1 MGGGVS
7 EWKAGLLEGPRAV
20 DSSGLGAAAVAGV
33 FLPSC
38 MVAANA
44 SLI

>member
-1 MGGGVS
+1 M
-7 EWKAGLLEGPRAV
+7 EPREGEF
-20 DSSGLGAAAVAGV
+20 SSLDATLVAGV
-33 FLPSC
+33 FLPCC